1 MSLIDVKNLSVAFKG
16 SQGTATVVHDM
27 SFSIQSGRVT
37 AVVGESGSGKSVSA
51 LSIMGLLPETALIQ
65 NGNILYSQAGG
76 SSVDLLRLKSSEMRK
91 LRGREFGM
99 IFQEPMTSLNP
110 VFTCGNQVSEVLRLH
125 LALTGDEARER
136 CIELFRKVRLPD
148 PERVWKAYPHELSGG
163 QRQRVMIAM
172 AIACKP
178 SLLIADE
185 PTTALDVSV
194 QKSVLELLKELQTET
209 GMGILFIT
217 HDLGV
222 VKEIADDVVVMYRGE
237 LAETGSTDT
246 IFHSAS
252 HAYTRGLLSCKPAF
266 GVRLKRLPT
275 VRDFIEKNELP
286 EECKTEEN
294 TADRKLTHERL
305 YRNEPMLQIRNLTKR
320 YGSGIA
326 VDAVSFDLYPG
337 ETLGLIG
344 ESGCGKTT
352 LGRTV
357 LRLTEPDSGHILFK
371 GRNIEALTQSELRKM
386 RKEFQL
392 VFQDPFSSLNPRL
405 KAGEAVEE
413 AIRVHFPG
421 YSRSQ
426 SRKRTLELFEMTGLK
441 EDWYHRYPQEFSGG
455 QRQRVCIARALAPGP
470 SVLVCDESVSA
481 LDVSVQATILNLL
494 NDLKKEL
501 GLSYLFISHDMSVI
515 RYMSDRIMVMQKGRV
530 IEMDEADKL
539 CENPTAEY
547 TQMLIRSIP
556 G

>member
-65 NGNILYSQAGG
+65 NGNILYSPAGG

-222 VKEIADDVVVMYRGE
+222 VKEIADDVVVMYRGNMV
-237 LAETGSTDT
+237 ETGKTED
-246 IFHSAS
+246 IFHQPS
-252 HAYTRGLLSCKPAF
+252 HPYTKGLLSCKPAY
-266 GVRLKRLPT
+266 GTRLKRLPT
-275 VRDFIEKNELP
+275 VQDFTEKTELP
-286 EECKTEEN
+286 VECKTAESK
-294 TADRKLTHERL
+294 DERRQKHLLL
-305 YRNEPMLQIRNLTKR
+305 YSKEPVLQIKNLTKR
-320 YGSGIA
+320 FGSSTA
-326 VDAVSFDLYPG
+326 VDEVSFDLYPG

-357 LRLTEPDSGHILFK
+357 LRLIEPDSG
-371 GRNIEALTQSELRKM
+371 NIIFRGTHLENLSQRDLRKM
-386 RKEFQL
+386 RKELQL

-405 KAGEAVEE
+405 KAGDAIEE
-413 AIRVHFPG
+413 AIRVHYPA

-426 SRKRTLELFEMTGLK
+426 CRKRALELFEMTGLL
-441 EDWYHRYPQEFSGG
+441 EEWFQRYPQEFSGG
-455 QRQRVCIARALAPGP
+455 QRQRICIARALAPGP
-470 SVLVCDESVSA
+470 SVLICDESVSA

-494 NDLKKEL
+494 NDLKNTL

-515 RYMSDRIMVMQKGRV
+515 RYMSDRIMVMQKGKSV
-530 IEMDEADKL
+530 EMGDADTL
-539 CENPTAEY
+539 CESPVADY
-547 TQMLIRSIP
+547 TKMLISSIP